1 MKKIVVSLILLSI
14 FLAPALVFAQPNVA
28 INSLDQLVNAVKRPL
43 WVVFGL
49 IALICFVIAGI
60 LFLTASG
67 NPEKIAQARTAFLWG
82 IVGVVVGIVAY
93 SIVTIIETAL

>member
-14 FLAPALVFAQPNVA
+14 LAVPALAFAQPNVT
-28 INSLDQLVNAVKRPL
+28 INSLEQLVSAVKRPI

-49 IALICFVIAGI
+49 IALIAFVIAGV
-60 LFLTASG
+60 LFLSAAG
-67 NPEKIAQARTAFLWG
+67 NPEKIAQGRTAFLWG

-93 SIVTIIETAL
+93 SIVTIIENAL

>member
-14 FLAPALVFAQPNVA
+14 LFVPVMAFAQPTTT
-28 INSLDQLVNAVKRPL
+28 IGSLDQLVNAIKRPL

-49 IALICFVIAGI
+49 IALIAFVIAGI
-60 LFLTASG
+60 LFLTAAG
-67 NPEKIAQARTAFLWG
+67 DPEKIKNARNAFLWG
-82 IVGVVVGIVAY
+82 VVGIVVGIVAY

>member
-1 MKKIVVSLILLSI
+1 MKKIVVSLILLTVL
-14 FLAPALVFAQPNVA
+14 LAPALAFAQPGVT
-28 INSLDQLVNAVKRPL
+28 IGSIEQLVNAIKRPL
-43 WVVFGL
+43 WIVFGL
-49 IALICFVIAGI
+49 IALIAFVVAGI

-67 NPEKIAQARTAFLWG
+67 DPDKIKTARTAFLWG